1 MSAILRLARDHT
13 KCPSGDKE
21 YADSEEE
28 IGEDDSE
35 LQEGITGF

>member
-1 MSAILRLARDHT
+1 LDVGHLTFGT